1 MASLNSADGGRTE
14 DIGAPTHAHL
24 PTGAVLVC
32 WCARSMQ
39 IDLTPVSR
47 LSADPKVW
55 CPCRRKHRAI
65 KARTNSRVLVRVL

>member
-1 MASLNSADGGRTE
+1 
-14 DIGAPTHAHL
+14 
-24 PTGAVLVC
+24 VLVC